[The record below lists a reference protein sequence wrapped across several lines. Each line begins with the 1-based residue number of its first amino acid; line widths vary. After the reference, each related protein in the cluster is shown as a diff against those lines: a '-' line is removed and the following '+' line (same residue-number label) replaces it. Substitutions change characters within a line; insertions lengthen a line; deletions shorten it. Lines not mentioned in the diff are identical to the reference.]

1 MLLDPTVRKTLTEE
15 GMEEACRGLVLAVS
29 GGADSMAMLGWYAS
43 RTPSYPLTVAH
54 VHHGLRPE
62 SDGEEELVR
71 RQCELFGIPC
81 RVLHTDVRR
90 EMLHGETVE
99 SAARRLRYAFLRQVA
114 LDVGA
119 SHLATAHTMD
129 DQAETVLLHLI
140 HGAGLRGLCG
150 ILPKRTEEG
159 ITLIRPLI
167 RCSRSSTEAFCEEQ
181 GISYALDSSNE
192 DLSYTRNRIRHE
204 VLPTLRK
211 INPNISAALGRT
223 ATSLQGYQRAAQFRA
238 ETFLSTQSEALS
250 ADRLKTLPE
259 SDRAEVLRLMFERKG
274 KTLSA
279 EQTAQALGL
288 LEKAEGTVE
297 FDRRW
302 RLHLGQNCLTLTENA
317 PARFVEPMIV
327 TEETLLP
334 DGRILGLI
342 PTVATEENRG
352 ALFIAPLPLTL
363 RTRRAGDKISTAGGT
378 KSLAKRM
385 MELKIPAHKRDDL
398 LLLADGRT
406 VIWCEGVG
414 ISETHKP
421 TLGKQGYF
429 PLLSEK

>member
-167 RCSRSSTEAFCEEQ
+167 RCSRSATEAFCEERELLMRW
-181 GISYALDSSNE
+181 IPPM
-192 DLSYTRNRIRHE
+192 RIFLIHATASVMKFCRPCAKST
-204 VLPTLRK
+204 PTFPLR
-211 INPNISAALGRT
+211 
-223 ATSLQGYQRAAQFRA
+223 
-238 ETFLSTQSEALS
+238 
-250 ADRLKTLPE
+250 
-259 SDRAEVLRLMFERKG
+259 
-274 KTLSA
+274 
-279 EQTAQALGL
+279 
-288 LEKAEGTVE
+288 
-297 FDRRW
+297 W
-302 RLHLGQNCLTLTENA
+302 
-317 PARFVEPMIV
+317 
-327 TEETLLP
+327 
-334 DGRILGLI
+334 
-342 PTVATEENRG
+342 G
-352 ALFIAPLPLTL
+352 ALPPRFRGIKG
-363 RTRRAGDKISTAGGT
+363 RHSSVRRPFFPPNP
-378 KSLAKRM
+378 RRC
-385 MELKIPAHKRDDL
+385 P
-398 LLLADGRT
+398 
-406 VIWCEGVG
+406 
-414 ISETHKP
+414 P
-421 TLGKQGYF
+421 TD
-429 PLLSEK
+429 